1 MKQWLTCSDYKK
13 DEDINPK
20 TSVLKNK
27 VNFFDHL
34 IYYKI
39 LDLDYKPNM
48 SNICIKSWGLNKIVK
63 TQCIELL

>member
-27 VNFFDHL
+27 VNLCYHL

-39 LDLDYKPNM
+39 LDLPYKPNM
-48 SNICIKSWGLNKIVK
+48 SNICIKSLGK
-63 TQCIELL
+63 

>member
-27 VNFFDHL
+27 VNLFDHL

-39 LDLDYKPNM
+39 LDLYYKPNM
-48 SNICIKSWGLNKIVK
+48 SNICIKS
-63 TQCIELL
+63 